1 MGLAH
6 RLLATCSLPLYDDDG
21 TLLAVVQQA
30 ALVLNSLC
38 WAGEARHVQML
49 VACQAIPVL
58 VQLLAAQVFLHKSRE
73 RLDPMSNF
81 QGIRPSR
88 YVISTHTRITH
99 FLSERKHL

>member
-21 TLLAVVQQA
+21 TLLSVVQQA

-58 VQLLAAQVFLHKSRE
+58 VQLLAAQVLLNKSRE
-73 RLDPMSNF
+73 SLDPMSNV
-81 QGIRPSR
+81 QVIRPAR
-88 YVISTHTRITH
+88 YVKSTHKNYTH
-99 FLSERKHL
+99 E

>member
-21 TLLAVVQQA
+21 TLLSVVQQA

-58 VQLLAAQVFLHKSRE
+58 VQLLAAQVLLNKSRE
-73 RLDPMSNF
+73 SLDAMSNVRV
-81 QGIRPSR
+81 IRPAR

-99 FLSERKHL
+99 TSKHS